1 MMIPQRVFGIGNVAA
16 GESARFAIVGVR
28 VFRAEDGGCVAQAT
42 NGKRAGELR
51 WRDDEWRKDARL
63 GATGEAVPGWELLV
77 PLATWRAVGK
87 AVKMRSRASW
97 CGYAH
102 FDEATTDTVRAY
114 VLNQNKQR
122 QTFEAAPDEGRW
134 PDVEGCLRAEYD
146 VGTRAVRVGV
156 DPRLLADLLDVL
168 TQVTDCETKGVAL
181 TLDATGRQNAPIMF
195 HVVNGAGTERGI
207 GVLMPVNLTSMR
219 QSEKTM
225 QGPVTVA
232 DGLARVLARAVHSL
246 TGEDAK
252 RARAV
257 LAEAGWTHEHVEAQ
271 KGVVV

>member
-1 MMIPQRVFGIGNVAA
+1 MMIPKRVFEIGNVAA
-16 GESARFAIVGVR
+16 GESVR

-42 NGKRAGELR
+42 DGKRAGELR

-77 PLATWRAVGK
+77 PLATWRAAGK
-87 AVKMRSRASW
+87 AVKVRSRASW

-102 FDEATTDTVRAY
+102 FDEGTRAVRAY
-114 VLNQNKQR
+114 VLNQDKQR

-134 PDVEGCLRAEYD
+134 PDVERYLRAEYD

-181 TLDATGRQNAPIMF
+181 TLDATGRQDAPIML
-195 HVVNGAGTERGI
+195 HAVNGAGTERGI

-219 QSEKTM
+219 QSQKTM

-246 TGEDAK
+246 TGEDAE